1 MSGEKTAVQMVLR
14 EQEPPEISAAA
25 QFDMLG
31 LAPSQSLMKRNGA
44 GEQAKGR
51 PPGARNKRTLEMV
64 AYLSSQYR
72 SPLESL
78 AIISNSG
85 IDELPERLGCSKLE
99 ALQEVRNAATAL
111 LPYWHQKM
119 PLAVD
124 VTNRRVVHLNI
135 FDADSPASEEDEIA
149 LMDQTIEDKT
159 GT

>member
-1 MSGEKTAVQMVLR
+1 MSGEKTAVQQVLDA
-14 EQEPPEISAAA
+14 QEPPEITADE

-31 LAPSQSLMKRNGA
+31 LAPSQSLQRRRDE
-44 GEQAKGR
+44 GERTKGR

-85 IDELPERLGCSKLE
+85 IDELAERLGCSKLE

-124 VTNRRVVHLNI
+124 VTNRRVIHLTI
-135 FDADSPASEEDEIA
+135 DTGGEDGAASDEVVLFQPVA
-149 LMDQTIEDKT
+149 
-159 GT
+159 GTS